1 MRRCT
6 YNGYLS
12 AKLILDLTLLI
23 RIWTFILDDLEELL
37 DTHLCGGCRSVL
49 LQGLLDNMGWKFES
63 NASDAIDRA
72 CFARPR

>member
-12 AKLILDLTLLI
+12 AKLILDLTLLVGI
-23 RIWTFILDDLEELL
+23 RTFVLDDLEELFN
-37 DTHLCGGCRSVL
+37 THLGGGFRSVL
-49 LQGLLDNMGWKFES
+49 CYVSMMSVKLKSRG
-63 NASDAIDRA
+63 DAIDRA